1 MSGPRYDRILA
12 STALALVLAAPIG
25 RAVAQ
30 DFEDSSVASTSPLP
44 SAVVGSPA
52 AANDTSAA
60 IKYATASTAPA
71 KPASAA
77 DQTATPEQAAAAK
90 DAATPAAPVAPVASP
105 EPPAAPQAAPAA
117 QDAAMPAGPAN
128 AAPAAGQAAAP
139 STPPS
144 AAANDAAPPA
154 TANPTVAA
162 EPAAPPPDP
171 MAAFDPADRAVA
183 EKIRDLFAAK
193 ADKTTDKIFAGK
205 KEHSAAE
212 TFYQARNFAPLWL
225 DKGIENARA
234 KAAIARLQHAD
245 ADGLDIN
252 DYKTPN
258 FAGLSPDALAEAE
271 LKLTQ
276 TVLTYARHVQA
287 GRFPYT
293 RVSHNMELAQ
303 NPPDPAEV
311 LAKIT
316 DTADAGK
323 MLDEFS
329 PQHDAYKKLK
339 ALLAELRGKD
349 GASKAIADGPVLKLN
364 AKTPMEDPR
373 VPLLRE
379 KLGLAGE
386 AVDLKYDAKLADAV
400 KKFQRANE
408 LRPTGQLDANTIK
421 ELNGPSRGKSID
433 LVIANMERW
442 RWYPRDLGQAHV
454 VVNLPDF
461 TLKVVHNGAQLWT
474 TRIVIGK
481 TDMPTPLLSETM
493 KYITINPTWNVPPSI
508 VYNEYLPALQ
518 QDPTVLERMGL
529 KVVYN
534 RDGSVH
540 IYQPPGAANALGRI
554 RFNFPNRFLVYQHDT
569 PDKNLFA
576 HDVRAY
582 SHGCMRVQDPAKY
595 AEVLFSIARPS
606 ENWTADRV
614 TRMFGSGEQDIQLP
628 APIWVHLTYQTAFV
642 DDAGKLHTRRDI
654 YNIDGRTLAAIKS
667 ERGMIDPLEDRKR
680 EQEVASTSRRR
691 VSAPQPQQPR
701 VFSFFEALFGGGRS
715 PARPTPP
722 RGVSR

>member
-1 MSGPRYDRILA
+1 MSGSRYRILA
-12 STALALVLAAPIG
+12 STALALILATPIG
-25 RAVAQ
+25 SAVAQ
-30 DFEDSSVASTSPLP
+30 EAGDSSVGPTVAVGQPVPLP
-44 SAVVGSPA
+44 APTAAPSATMPGA
-52 AANDTSAA
+52 
-60 IKYATASTAPA
+60 KYATASTGPA
-71 KPASAA
+71 KPA
-77 DQTATPEQAAAAK
+77 ATSEQPAEPAHSAAAK
-90 DAATPAAPVAPVASP
+90 DAAATGPSDAVSTVVKDGASTAVKDAPADPAPSAPAAAAPAVATPAAD
-105 EPPAAPQAAPAA
+105 PAK
-117 QDAAMPAGPAN
+117 
-128 AAPAAGQAAAP
+128 
-139 STPPS
+139 
-144 AAANDAAPPA
+144 
-154 TANPTVAA
+154 PTVAA
-162 EPAAPPPDP
+162 EQPAPPPDP

-183 EKIRDLFAAK
+183 EKIRDLFADK
-193 ADKTTDKIFAGK
+193 AADKIFVAK
-205 KEHSAAE
+205 KERTAAE
-212 TFYQARNFAPLWL
+212 AFYQTRSFAPLWL
-225 DKGIENARA
+225 DKGVENARA
-234 KAAIARLQHAD
+234 KAAIARLQGAD
-245 ADGLDIN
+245 ADGLDTD

-258 FAGLSPDALAEAE
+258 FAGLSPDAQAEAE

-276 TVLTYARHVQA
+276 TLLTYARHVQA

-311 LAKIT
+311 LAKIAAAA
-316 DTADAGK
+316 DTGK
-323 MLDEFS
+323 ALDDLS
-329 PQHDAYKKLK
+329 PPHEAYRKLK
-339 ALLAELRGKD
+339 ALLAELRGKN

-364 AKTPMEDPR
+364 AKAPMEDAR

-379 KLGLAGE
+379 KLGLVGE
-386 AVDLKYDAKLADAV
+386 ASDLKYDAKLAEAV
-400 KKFQRANE
+400 KKFQRGNE
-408 LRPTGQLDANTIK
+408 LRPTGNLDANTIK
-421 ELNGPSRGKSID
+421 ELNGPTRGKSID
-433 LVIANMERW
+433 LVVANMERW

-461 TLKVVHNGAQLWT
+461 TLKVMHNATQVWT

-529 KVVYN
+529 KVTYN

-569 PDKNLFA
+569 PDKHMFA

-595 AEVLFSIARPS
+595 AEVLFNIARPS

-628 APIWVHLTYQTAFV
+628 VPIWVHLTYQTAFV
-642 DDAGKLHTRRDI
+642 DDTGKLQTRRDV
-654 YNIDGRTLAAIKS
+654 YNIDSRTLAAIKS
-667 ERGMIDPLEDRKR
+667 ERGMIEPPQERKR
-680 EQEVASTSRRR
+680 EEIASTSRRR
-691 VSAPQPQQPR
+691 VAAPPPQQGR
-701 VFSFFEALFGGGRS
+701 AFSFFEALFGGGPAYA
-715 PARPTPP
+715 PARPVPP
-722 RGVSR
+722 RGVAR

>member
-1 MSGPRYDRILA
+1 
-12 STALALVLAAPIG
+12 
-25 RAVAQ
+25 
-30 DFEDSSVASTSPLP
+30 
-44 SAVVGSPA
+44 
-52 AANDTSAA
+52 
-60 IKYATASTAPA
+60 
-71 KPASAA
+71 
-77 DQTATPEQAAAAK
+77 
-90 DAATPAAPVAPVASP
+90 
-105 EPPAAPQAAPAA
+105 
-117 QDAAMPAGPAN
+117 
-128 AAPAAGQAAAP
+128 
-139 STPPS
+139 
-144 AAANDAAPPA
+144 
-154 TANPTVAA
+154 VAA

-225 DKGIENARA
+225 DKGVENARA

-245 ADGLDIN
+245 VDGLDIN

-258 FAGLSPDALAEAE
+258 FAGLSPDVLAEAE

-276 TVLTYARHVQA
+276 TVLTYVRHVQA

-311 LAKIT
+311 LAKMTST
-316 DTADAGK
+316 DDAGK
-323 MLDEFS
+323 VLDEFS

-349 GASKAIADGPVLKLN
+349 GASKAIADGAVLKLN
-364 AKTPMEDPR
+364 AKAPMEDPR

-386 AVDLKYDAKLADAV
+386 AADLKYDAKLADAV

-433 LVIANMERW
+433 LIIANMERW

-461 TLKVVHNGAQLWT
+461 TLKVMHNGAQLWT

-628 APIWVHLTYQTAFV
+628 TPIWVHLTYQTAFV
-642 DDAGKLHTRRDI
+642 DDAGKLNTRRDI
-654 YNIDGRTLAAIKS
+654 YNIDSRTLAAIKS

-701 VFSFFEALFGGGRS
+701 VFSFFEALFGGRPG